1 MKIKSLVIAASLL
14 GAVSTAAFADD
25 ASMAASNSDAQ
36 AAVDQMNQLTGFINS
51 AGDDWTQYVTVHG
64 GAFVDGHWGSLNQDR
79 KGQDENRESVTD
91 GYLAIE
97 ATPNDWMKF
106 NTVINY
112 SNSDDNYSAGQD
124 TGTQVDQAYVTVGNF
139 NSKPVYFQAGK
150 QYIPFGNYDLYPIQK
165 SYTQLLSQTNATD
178 AQLGFVS
185 QSGVYG
191 SVYSFQGSVGDAD
204 NSDKTDDTYGA
215 TLGIKRENNN
225 MTLNLVVGYID
236 NFDEVTM
243 VADYINDQTTGYSD
257 KVGGY
262 SVHGS
267 LSTGPIGLEAN
278 YVTAA
283 DESTDFNDA
292 NTDMQPW
299 GSDVKASYN
308 FALKGNDSQVFVGYG
323 KSGDSEDLGLSE
335 SNYSV
340 GYNVFPW
347 DNTVFGLEVAKN
359 TNYDDTNNGDDY
371 YTIGLRAGV
380 QF

>member
-14 GAVSTAAFADD
+14 GAVSTAAYADD
-25 ASMAASNSDAQ
+25 ANMAASNADAQ

-64 GAFVDGHWGSLNQDR
+64 GAFVDGHWGSLNQNN
-79 KGQDENRESVTD
+79 KGQDENRESVTNS
-91 GYLAIE
+91 YLAVE

-106 NTVINY
+106 NTVVNY
-112 SNSDDNYSAGQD
+112 SNSDDNYAAGQD

-178 AQLGFVS
+178 AQLGFIS
-185 QSGVYG
+185 NNGLYG
-191 SVYSFQGSVGDAD
+191 SVYSFQGAAGDAD
-204 NSDKTDDTYGA
+204 NSNKTDDSYGV
-215 TLGIKRENNN
+215 TIGMKRETSNGLS
-225 MTLNLVVGYID
+225 MNLVIGYLD
-236 NFDEVTM
+236 NFNEVTM
-243 VADYINDQTTGYSD
+243 IADENGDYSD
-257 KVGGY
+257 QVGGY
-262 SVHGS
+262 SIHGAI
-267 LSTGPIGLEAN
+267 STGPISLESN

-283 DESTDFNDA
+283 DNSTDFA
-292 NTDMQPW
+292 TTGNTENQPW
-299 GSDVKASYN
+299 ASDTKVSYN
-308 FALKGNDSQVFVGYG
+308 FAFKGNDSQVFVGYG
-323 KSGDSEDLGLSE
+323 KSGEAQGLGLTE
-335 SNYSV
+335 YDYSV

-347 DNTVFGLEVAKN
+347 DNTVFGLQVDKSSD
-359 TNYDDTNNGDDY
+359 YDTSDNGTGEDY